1 MTDTTLRSVGD
12 GIFVQDGK
20 AWEHSRAMLR
30 PNFVRD
36 QISDLDMEERHV
48 QNLMK
53 VLPVQADGWTAT
65 TNIQA
70 L

>member
-1 MTDTTLRSVGD
+1 MTDTTLPSVGD

-48 QNLMK
+48 QNLIK
-53 VLPVQADGWTAT
+53 VLPVQADGWTES